1 MLTEFLMSAGI
12 MLLLVAAWYAV
23 QRVAPDGDCD
33 GLSGC
38 GGCALSRACRS
49 HGISHRPHIPDNEPH
64 TEAPSRAPH
73 GP

>member
-23 QRVAPDGDCD
+23 QRAAPDCD
-33 GLSGC
+33 GPSGC
-38 GGCALSRACRS
+38 GGCALSRACN
-49 HGISHRPHIPDNEPH
+49 GISHRPHIPDNEPH

-73 GP
+73 DP